1 MARKKGGFLKFL
13 SAIGNFVVKT
23 GEATTKIAQV
33 SKAAKPVKPK
43 DEVARRLEEIKQLE
57 LLREEDRREA
67 MKLEME
73 EKKWEERVELKRP
86 LSERLSDIFYG
97 VLKKPATRL
106 ADSMKGLSTDLY
118 RANIKIPPEKFAAY
132 IIGVS
137 IIVTVIAVG
146 LLVMLRA
153 PFVFL
158 MIGSLLSFLFSFM
171 FAKSY
176 PGRRARARSVEVNRT
191 LPFALRHMATQLA
204 SGIGLPETM
213 VSVSKAKYGALSEE
227 FERAINDMNAGM
239 SMEEALAAMDMR
251 VNSEPLRRAIRQIQ
265 RTLRTGG
272 DISKTL
278 NSLADDTAFEMRM
291 KLRDYV
297 QSLNM
302 MTLLYMFLSAVVPS
316 MLMVVFMISAR
327 GGSGGLSPSTAA
339 VFYLILLPFLLV
351 YFVLMIKRFEPRL

>member
-1 MARKKGGFLKFL
+1 MRRKKGGFGRIL
-13 SAIGNFVVKT
+13 SAIGGFVIKT
-23 GEATTKIAQV
+23 GESATRLGRV
-33 SKAAKPVKPK
+33 SKVAAPPKPK
-43 DEVARRLEEIKQLE
+43 DEVARRLEEIKRLE
-57 LLREEDRREA
+57 LIMEEERKEA
-67 MKLEME
+67 MELE
-73 EKKWEERVELKRP
+73 EKKWEERPELRRP
-86 LSERLSDIFYG
+86 LSERLSEIFFR
-97 VLKKPATRL
+97 VLKKPAIRL
-106 ADSMKGLSTDLY
+106 ADSMKGLSADLY
-118 RANIKIPPEKFAAY
+118 RANMRVAPEKFAAY
-132 IIGVS
+132 IIGLSV
-137 IIVTVIAVG
+137 IVAVVAAG
-146 LLVMLRA
+146 FLLMLRV
-153 PFVFL
+153 PFIFL
-158 MIGSLLSFLFSFM
+158 MVGSLLAFLFSFM

-176 PGRRARARSVEVNRT
+176 PGKRAKARSTEVNRT

-227 FERAINDMNAGM
+227 FGRAINDMNAGM
-239 SMEEALAAMDMR
+239 SMEEALSAMDAR

-278 NSLADDTAFEMRM
+278 SVLADDTAFEMRM

-316 MLMVVFMISAR
+316 MLMVMFMISSR
-327 GGSGGLSPSTAA
+327 QGGGPPLSTAA

-351 YFVLMIKRFEPRL
+351 YFIFMIKRFEPRL